1 VTNIKK
7 KQNAMDQLK
16 KELTKQIQDRV
27 TSMKKEIVERKEEEK
42 TFVKVNNRIL
52 AQEKVQKEQEKQ
64 EQRWEIR
71 EHIEK

>member
-1 VTNIKK
+1 MTNIKK

>member
-1 VTNIKK
+1 
-7 KQNAMDQLK
+7 MDQLK